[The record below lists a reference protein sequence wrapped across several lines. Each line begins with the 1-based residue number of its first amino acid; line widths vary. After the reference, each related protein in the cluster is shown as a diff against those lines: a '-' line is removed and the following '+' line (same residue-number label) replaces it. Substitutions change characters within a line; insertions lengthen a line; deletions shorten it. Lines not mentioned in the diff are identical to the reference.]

1 MRGLFP
7 ISHPAVA
14 CSGIECYPYRL
25 IFKGVIVAVHLLI
38 VDALNLIRRIHAV
51 QGSPCVET
59 CQHAIDQLI
68 MHSQPTHAVAVFDDE
83 NRSSG
88 WRHQRLPDYKAGR
101 PPMPEE
107 LHDEMPALRAAF
119 EQRGVPCW
127 STSDNEADDLAAT
140 LAVKVTQAGHQAT
153 IVSTDKGYCQ
163 LLSPTL
169 RIRDYFQKR
178 WLDAPFIDKEF
189 GVQPQQLP
197 DYWGLAGISSSKV
210 PGVAGIGPK
219 SATQLL
225 VEFQSL
231 EGIYENL
238 DAVAE
243 KWRKKLE
250 THKEMAFLCRD
261 IARLQTDLHIDGN
274 LQQLRLVR

>member
-1 MRGLFP
+1 M
-7 ISHPAVA
+7 
-14 CSGIECYPYRL
+14 
-25 IFKGVIVAVHLLI
+25 AVHLLI

-59 CQHAIDQLI
+59 CQHALDLLI
-68 MHSQPTHAVAVFDDE
+68 VHSQPTHAVAVFDDE
-83 NRSSG
+83 ARNSG

-101 PPMPEE
+101 TPMPDE
-107 LHDEMPALRAAF
+107 LHAEMPALRAAF
-119 EQRGVPCW
+119 EQRGVGCW
-127 STSDNEADDLAAT
+127 VSAGNEADDLAAT
-140 LAVKVTQAGHQAT
+140 LAVKVAQAGHQAT

-169 RIRDYFQKR
+169 QIRDYFQKR

-189 GVQPQQLP
+189 GVLPQQLP

-210 PGVAGIGPK
+210 PGVAGIGAK

-225 VEFQSL
+225 VQFGTL
-231 EGIYENL
+231 EELYARIDEVP
-238 DAVAE
+238 D

-250 THKEMAFLCRD
+250 AHRDMAFLCRD

-274 LQQLRLVR
+274 LQQLRLAGR